1 MTTAKKKLP
10 RGIAEHRGKYRV
22 RIVHKGESVSLGVY
36 TTLTH
41 AKGALAIARA
51 DIARGT
57 FTTPRERK
65 AAEGAAVEAAER
77 EAARNRYTVDDLYR
91 DFEEYEHSRGLT
103 VSTIYSRESKYR
115 VHARPVLGS
124 MPVVD
129 VTPPRSSWTG
139 TTDCTKTK
147 GTELVTMFSA
157 WCARCLTTRL
167 ARPAVCRTTLIES
180 TSARRLRGWR

>member
-1 MTTAKKKLP
+1 MTLSDRKTATDCHTLPQNCHTWTERGVTTAKKKLP
-10 RGIAEHRGKYRV
+10 RGIAEHRGKYRF

-51 DIARGT
+51 NIARGT

-129 VTPPRSSWTG
+129 VTPQDHHG
-139 TTDCTKTK
+139 
-147 GTELVTMFSA
+147 LVRQT
-157 WCARCLTTRL
+157 
-167 ARPAVCRTTLIES
+167 
-180 TSARRLRGWR
+180 ARRQRGRS